1 MNLPK
6 MADTTGEAFSPAL
19 LGRPNGLP
27 KSLLAG
33 RFGRARLRVSA
44 DDARLVS
51 CAPQRR
57 RSPVEGRGQR
67 EGGAEGGGD
76 SRPPRSG
83 IRLRPG
89 ALPIESQRF
98 TSN

>member
-44 DDARLVS
+44 EDARLVN
-51 CAPQRR
+51 
-57 RSPVEGRGQR
+57 
-67 EGGAEGGGD
+67 GAGV
-76 SRPPRSG
+76 RPRCFW
-83 IRLRPG
+83 R
-89 ALPIESQRF
+89 
-98 TSN
+98 